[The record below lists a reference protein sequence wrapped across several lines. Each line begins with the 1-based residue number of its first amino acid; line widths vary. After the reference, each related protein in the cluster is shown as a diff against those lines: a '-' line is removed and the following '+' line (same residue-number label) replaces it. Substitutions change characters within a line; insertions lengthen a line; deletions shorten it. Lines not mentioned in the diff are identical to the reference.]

1 MDKST
6 LSKYSNSEL
15 VLALS
20 LGRKLEREIC
30 AEVILL
36 LSELDGRKLYR
47 DEGYPS
53 LFVYCKEAL
62 GYSESSAYRRQQAAR
77 MVQEEPGVYEK
88 LRSGDLSLSAVV
100 ELSKTLK
107 EEVGLSTGELVESAS
122 GKTKAQVQELV
133 AVHSKAE
140 PRKKD
145 RIRPKK
151 TRAKKALPLIDSH
164 RAFMGKST
172 EPEVE
177 LKYDVSFEADAEFLQ
192 LFEEVRA
199 LVGGGRPPITEVLR
213 KVLKEYKQRH
223 CPRERASRRVKR
235 ADRAK
240 SSCTSSSSRS
250 QAPSGSRYIPRAVR
264 DEVHLRDGGQCTYR
278 SSTDKRCSC
287 TSGLEVD
294 HITPFAFTANNSAAN
309 LRLRCRAHNQLEAER
324 VFGASFM
331 KVKRRM

>member
-100 ELSKTLK
+100 ELSKALK
-107 EEVGLSTGELVESAS
+107 EEGSLSTGELVESAC

-133 AVHSKAE
+133 AVHSKVQ
-140 PRKKD
+140 PVKKE

-151 TRAKKALPLIDSH
+151 TRAEEALPLIDSH
-164 RAFMGKST
+164 RAFTGKST
-172 EPEVE
+172 ESEVE
-177 LKYDVSFEADAEFLQ
+177 LKYDVSFEADPEFMQ

-199 LVGGGRPPITEVLR
+199 LIGGGKPPITEVLR

-223 CPRERASRRVKR
+223 CPKERASRRAKR
-235 ADRAK
+235 APLDNDAAYTPLGL
-240 SSCTSSSSRS
+240 S
-250 QAPSGSRYIPRAVR
+250 AVP
-264 DEVHLRDGGQCTYR
+264 Q
-278 SSTDKRCSC
+278 
-287 TSGLEVD
+287 
-294 HITPFAFTANNSAAN
+294 
-309 LRLRCRAHNQLEAER
+309 
-324 VFGASFM
+324 
-331 KVKRRM
+331 